1 MNTNIIGRPTARALA
16 VVLLASSAAIGLSAC
31 QTAAAP
37 AAPAAPAQV
46 QPDAPRPFDRTL
58 IEQYGGRPADRV
70 AEEIHRAIQA
80 GQLPSPDCIS
90 HHVVDHPEG
99 GYHLVCVQAR
109 D

>member
-1 MNTNIIGRPTARALA
+1 MNTNIIGRRARRVLG
-16 VVLLASSAAIGLSAC
+16 VVLLASAAAIGLTAC

-37 AAPAAPAQV
+37 AAPAQVPARRAPSRSIAL
-46 QPDAPRPFDRTL
+46 L
-58 IEQYGGRPADRV
+58 IENYGGRPADRV
-70 AEEIHRAIQA
+70 AEEIERAVQG

-90 HHVVDHPEG
+90 HHVVEHPEG